1 VIQFDFHEPVLLPK
15 RTHDRIRRYQ
25 LAVKLAIKLRTYTA
39 PFLLRI
45 EPHYFLS
52 EFESRSRNVSRSVR
66 VLLRSASRPA
76 RRARSLKLAH
86 LLDPPFDA
94 LWIGEE
100 LPERKDSN
108 TAAPAGS
115 TLSEVRFLERL
126 NKSMVREWDASR
138 WLCDKGS
145 MNLE

>member
-1 VIQFDFHEPVLLPK
+1 MDAVRTSLVARGSGMVLL
-15 RTHDRIRRYQ
+15 
-25 LAVKLAIKLRTYTA
+25 L
-39 PFLLRI
+39 
-45 EPHYFLS
+45 
-52 EFESRSRNVSRSVR
+52 N
-66 VLLRSASRPA
+66 
-76 RRARSLKLAH
+76 
-86 LLDPPFDA
+86 PPFDA

-126 NKSMVREWDASR
+126 NKSTVREWDASR